1 MKFTKNDLR
10 RVVTEAMRAS
20 ASRVTEESV
29 PGQAASV
36 INYLNMISDKEEWMT
51 VAPHLLEALF
61 LWDNLNVPVDEWN
74 NVWELVLSP
83 ERAAQVSQALL
94 GPSRQHEPGSAIGG
108 GDNTENTERIVVDDE
123 GGSDDKGGSGPF
135 NRREKQPRRLTRE
148 QLRSVVTATFKRL
161 NEDPTANKHSVT
173 KRVLSFLPQPGTP
186 GARMVWL
193 QLADDFLEMV
203 ADPAAYG
210 ASLADLNRVVDA
222 FEDRNPEVGQQT
234 SRLLAVLKS
243 LAQGQKS
250 EDPNI
255 SLQDIEKAVQGSTDD
270 SGGKPF

>member
-20 ASRVTEESV
+20 APRVTEESV

-36 INYLNMISDKEEWMT
+36 INYLNMISDKEEWIS

-94 GPSRQHEPGSAIGG
+94 GPSRQHEPGSATGG
-108 GDNTENTERIVVDDE
+108 GDDAENTEEIVVDDE
-123 GGSDDKGGSGPF
+123 GGTGPF
-135 NRREKQPRRLTRE
+135 NRREKQSRRLTRE

-173 KRVLSFLPQPGTP
+173 KRVLSFLPQAGTP

-193 QLADDFLEMV
+193 QLADDFLEMIS
-203 ADPAAYG
+203 DPAAYG

-222 FEDRNPEVGQQT
+222 YEERNPEVGQQA
-234 SRLLAVLKS
+234 SRVLAVLKS
-243 LAQGQKS
+243 LAQGQKRDTNLNPEAI
-250 EDPNI
+250 EDI
-255 SLQDIEKAVQGSTDD
+255 VSGETDD
-270 SGGKPF
+270 SDGSSF